1 MKKLTEIG
9 MGKLGLLV
17 GILFLCFLNIIPPI
31 NAQLSC
37 TDIDGDWICDQIEI
51 LNGLDPNVSS
61 LNDNLDS
68 DGDGL
73 TNYDELVFSEGC
85 SIPNMNLRISGSL
98 VLCRTAWQY
107 ALNPQDTDSD
117 DDGLH
122 DRQEI
127 DGLAYYFQYRGT
139 VLVKTNPSNAD
150 TDGDGLLDGA
160 EFIGWLF
167 GNVRAQSDPTSVDT
181 DSDGLPDF
189 LEVGNGPLSNPD
201 NSDTDGDGLND
212 YDEITKYRT
221 IPSMSDTDNDNL
233 DDGREVK
240 ETKSN
245 PNDSDTDND
254 GVEDG
259 AEILNGTDPLVSDYM
274 AASINTDLNSENLIT
289 CGTGTILRENQCV
302 VDSTTTDSTTTDS
315 TTTDSTTTDSTTTD
329 STTTDS
335 TTTDSTTRTMNF
347 NGLWKV
353 STVSGADVTYSCNSE
368 LAMTWN
374 SVSILDENP
383 NLTFS
388 NSWSTT
394 PLLSPLESL
403 LNANS
408 KFIVPMT
415 ENLQVI
421 DVLGNSDDFT
431 FSLHGQFVDENT
443 FHGTLGF
450 EYRLMEYL
458 DSLGSA
464 IPSYISINCPNASY
478 DVVITRVSESALI
491 DSTSTVTEPT
501 VTEPT
506 VTEPTVTE
514 PTVTEPTVTE
524 PTVTQSIIQTDKKIY
539 DLGATVNYNGKA
551 PDVTSI
557 IQIQADL
564 IDNSGSVAMTNNVN
578 TDSSGNFQGYFKLN
592 TGGRWNGD
600 LKIIVTTQNY
610 DTGSTTFCV
619 NDSDRGKYCDAQST
633 TSTDIPS
640 TSDSPLSTDKQIYDL
655 GSTVRYSGKIPDTVS
670 QVDVYIIDNRGGSNN
685 AGTVSVNPDGT
696 FSDSYKLS
704 TGGRWNDSLQIQIDA
719 GSNRYSTT
727 FCVNDSS
734 RGITC
739 PSGTTMSFGGILE
752 SAQKQS
758 LDIMNSESA
767 TSTYGK
773 QGYSYG
779 NKAVGTGI
787 SVINS
792 GKICG
797 LSLCSEDISMEKRIE
812 LYLKSVGLK

>member
-302 VDSTTTDSTTTDS
+302 VDSTTTDSTT
-315 TTTDSTTTDSTTTD
+315 
-329 STTTDS
+329 
-335 TTTDSTTRTMNF
+335 RTMNF

-491 DSTSTVTEPT
+491 DSTS
-501 VTEPT
+501 
-506 VTEPTVTE
+506 
-514 PTVTEPTVTE
+514 TVTEPTVTE